1 MSPGLG
7 TPQETLVVFP
17 DEVVAAPPVAPGRPA
32 WQRPPAPTTVRSGGG
47 DVEEAHGGE
56 GRTADRSW
64 AERLAAISAASRTLT
79 FFAVAPPLRTRRQ
92 RWWPNHHGRTRASC
106 TARRAAGNRWSIGVV
121 ESMTTPGPGPKQV
134 TGQRRASGGEI
145 KEFKGLAAASA
156 DATGPLVE
164 PDISGYRRFSARSHA
179 WSSGQV
185 PGGARALGRG
195 AAGRTRTNGGT
206 VALSTFFDARA

>member
-32 WQRPPAPTTVRSGGG
+32 WQRPPALTTVRSGGG
-47 DVEEAHGGE
+47 DVEEAHGDE

-79 FFAVAPPLRTRRQ
+79 FFAVAPPPRTRRQ

-106 TARRAAGNRWSIGVV
+106 TARWAAGNRWSIGVV
-121 ESMTTPGPGPKQV
+121 ESMTTPGPGPKQAA
-134 TGQRRASGGEI
+134 GQRRDGGGEI
-145 KEFKGLAAASA
+145 KEFKGLAAAGAIAAGRS
-156 DATGPLVE
+156 VE
-164 PDISGYRRFSARSHA
+164 GEIGGDRRVSARFHA
-179 WSSGQV
+179 WPSGQV
-185 PGGARALGRG
+185 QGGDRAVGRG